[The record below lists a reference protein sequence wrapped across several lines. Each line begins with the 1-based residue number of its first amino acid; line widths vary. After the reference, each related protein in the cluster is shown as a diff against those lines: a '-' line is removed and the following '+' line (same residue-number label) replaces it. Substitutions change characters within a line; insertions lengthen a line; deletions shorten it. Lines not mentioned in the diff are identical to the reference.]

1 MLKDINL
8 LLKVLFHLC
17 YIDRGISH
25 KSTKG
30 GLSSH
35 ILFFGLYITFS
46 GRPSLVIKTGLANI
60 FFTLILAVFF
70 LCNVYYFSNY
80 AIKCV
85 VLSYLPS
92 LTTQLHKT
100 KDYAYFINLFQVLWR
115 EGGKKGKMR
124 GSVPGCSSCS
134 AQGRVAH
141 KGRTSRTS
149 VLSFRHGCGAIWA
162 AAHAGSS
169 LSLHRLAV

>member
-70 LCNVYYFSNY
+70 LCNVYNFSNY

-85 VLSYLPS
+85 LLSYLPS

-124 GSVPGCSSCS
+124 GREGEREGRWDEKKPLLETSESNSNVINQGNLTVVETARLSSCH
-134 AQGRVAH
+134 QQ
-141 KGRTSRTS
+141 
-149 VLSFRHGCGAIWA
+149 I
-162 AAHAGSS
+162 
-169 LSLHRLAV
+169 